1 MKFLLAAFLL
11 LTGLTACSAPSPEPN
26 ASSEGVA
33 NAVGSELQRAPFGA
47 QAPPLADPIEI
58 AAIDQLSRDWIAAF
72 EAGDPK
78 PVRFM
83 FAREAIFLTAEHEAM
98 LADTASS
105 ADALFENYTTRLALT
120 DAVNQDEEQ
129 NWASYKAL
137 FELSL
142 TPKSGGESIALNGNF
157 FVRFHREPDGSFEVM
172 HGPVEGDAAP
182 DFTLNYMKGDGSS
195 VQLSGLQDKP
205 TVLVFGSYT

>member
-11 LTGLTACSAPSPEPN
+11 LTGLTACSAPSREAN
-26 ASSEGVA
+26 DSSEGIA
-33 NAVGSELQRAPFGA
+33 NAVSSEVRPAPFGA
-47 QAPPLADPIEI
+47 QAPPLSDPVEI

-72 EAGDPK
+72 EAGDPE

-83 FAREAIFLTAEHEAM
+83 FEREAIFLTAEHEAM

-105 ADALFENYTTRLALT
+105 ADALFENYTARLALT

-129 NWASYKAL
+129 NWASYKAI

-142 TPKSGGESIALNGNF
+142 APRSGGESIEFDGPF
-157 FVRFHREPDGSFEVM
+157 FVRFHREPDGTFEVM
-172 HGPVEGDAAP
+172 HGPIEGEPAP
-182 DFTLNYMKGDGSS
+182 DFTLNYMKGNGAS
-195 VQLSGLQDKP
+195 VQLSSLQDKP